1 MFHQTKKSNQAG
13 IRSQV
18 LQVTCTLRHLLGPLS
33 STVEGALPAGVGRGL
48 VRPVF
53 RAVAEVVVD
62 PFERD
67 QGPGFEATE
76 QVLAVR
82 DILR

>member
-18 LQVTCTLRHLLGPLS
+18 HRVTCTLRHLLGPLP
-33 STVEGALPAGVGRGL
+33 STVEGALPARVGRGL

-53 RAVAEVVVD
+53 RAVAEVIVYPV
-62 PFERD
+62 ERD
-67 QGPGFEATE
+67 KGPGFEATE